1 MCGIVSVVAP
11 IAAPERESLAAAMCG
26 LLAHRGPDDQGLYS
40 AGAAPLTLG
49 HRRLSIIDLSP
60 DGHQPMRRG
69 GLHVAYNGEV
79 YNYLELREDLAAL
92 GHRFIS
98 RSDTEVLLAALQQWG
113 EDGLSRVNGMFA
125 ILLFDEERRHLR
137 LYRDR
142 FGVKPLYYL
151 FEPGRGIFL
160 AGSEPKAVLHGARH
174 LGVPV
179 AADPDVL
186 ACFLADMPTET
197 GEATFFTP
205 LRRLP
210 PGEVAEL
217 DLSGL
222 TDLSEMGGRLT
233 LRRRRWYDLRPG
245 ASSSPSSGVS
255 GQDGDERFLSLFTDA
270 IRVRL
275 RSDVPV
281 GTCLSGGLDSSSIVC
296 LASLRLGV
304 RPHAFSAVYGAG
316 DPADESRHI
325 DAVAAHAGVPSHRVD
340 PQALFTPDALLSFLS
355 LHDEPVGGT
364 TVWAQHCVF
373 KLARQHGM
381 TVMLDGQG
389 ADEALTGYHGA
400 YRPLWADL
408 LGRGAL
414 RSLGHELRAAGRLHG
429 YRPLPALLGAGWLL
443 SRERL
448 VPAPLYRAYLERKW
462 RGLFSPERTAG
473 FRLHV
478 PPFPQDPPHLRAW
491 QEQGPLHAY
500 LYQLIYGSSLQT
512 ILRFEDRNSM
522 AASIEARAPF
532 LDYRL
537 VEHCLAQPA
546 HALMRDGYT
555 KSLLRRALRGVLPES
570 VRLRA
575 DKIGFA
581 TPEAR
586 WLRGPLR
593 PVLEDLLFSPTM
605 AGRGW
610 FDIHE
615 LRRTFA
621 ALCADPSGA
630 SGGTVASYTLFKALN
645 VELWLRQHK
654 LG

>member
-11 IAAPERESLAAAMCG
+11 IAAPEREALATAMCG

-40 AGAAPLTLG
+40 AGQSPLTLG

-69 GLHVAYNGEV
+69 RLHVAYNGEV
-79 YNYLELREDLAAL
+79 YNYLELKDELTAL
-92 GHRFIS
+92 GHRFVT

-151 FEPGRGIFL
+151 FTPGRGIFL

-186 ACFLADMPTET
+186 ACFLADLPTET

-205 LRRLP
+205 LKRLP

-217 DLSGL
+217 DLSSL
-222 TDLSEMGGRLT
+222 PNEGGRLA
-233 LRRRRWYDLRPG
+233 LRRRRWYALRPAAP
-245 ASSSPSSGVS
+245 ASSHV
-255 GQDGDERFLSLFTDA
+255 QDGDERFLSLLTDA

-325 DAVAAHAGVPSHRVD
+325 DAVAAHAGVPSHRID
-340 PQALFTPDALLSFLS
+340 PQDLFSPDALLAFLA

-373 KLARQHGM
+373 RLARQQGM

-389 ADEALTGYHGA
+389 ADETLTGYHGA
-400 YRPLWADL
+400 YRPLWAEL
-408 LGRGAL
+408 LRRGAL
-414 RSLGHELRAAGRLHG
+414 RSLRHELQAAGRLHG
-429 YRPLPALLGAGWLL
+429 YRPLPALAGAGWILCK
-443 SRERL
+443 ERL
-448 VPAPLYRAYLERKW
+448 VPAALYRAYLERKW
-462 RGLFSPERTAG
+462 RGLFAPERTAG
-473 FRLHV
+473 FRVHV
-478 PPFPQDPPHLRAW
+478 PPFPQDPPHLREW
-491 QEQGPLHAY
+491 QEQSPLHAY

-537 VEHCLAQPA
+537 VEHCMAQPA
-546 HALMRDGYT
+546 HALVRDGYT

-581 TPEAR
+581 TPETR
-586 WLRGPLR
+586 WLKGPLR

-610 FDIHE
+610 FDIQA

-621 ALCADPSGA
+621 ALCADQSGK
-630 SGGTVASYTLFKALN
+630 SGGTAASYTLFKAMN
-645 VELWLRQHK
+645 VELWLRHHR